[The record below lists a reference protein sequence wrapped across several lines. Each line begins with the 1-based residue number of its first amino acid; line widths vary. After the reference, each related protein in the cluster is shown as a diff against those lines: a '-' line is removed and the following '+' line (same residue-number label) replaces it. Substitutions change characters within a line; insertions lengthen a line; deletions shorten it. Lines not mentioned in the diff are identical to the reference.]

1 MEFAERCS
9 KAFGQLMAMAAMN
22 IVTDLALIV
31 LPLPLIFKS
40 RLPLLRYIPF
50 KPSVF
55 LIIVIKHARA
65 RVAVHLL
72 TS

>member
-40 RLPLLRYIPF
+40 RLPLLRYIQAIRISYYCF
-50 KPSVF
+50 KD
-55 LIIVIKHARA
+55 ARA
-65 RVAVHLL
+65 RVVVQLL